1 MFTVCTFLVLHLE
14 FVHSVWPFFCLTSKR
29 LPSFYYWESGV
40 ELVRIKPGESCPMV
54 QRPVTAT
61 IVTVGQSPFP
71 PCCTLTYPQR
81 PFASLY
87 VCMWAWQLLLLPG
100 ISRVQLYA
108 VLIIL
113 IFTWQNVGYSIIKG
127 FRNFK
132 YAHKCLTVRS
142 GRSLM
147 LLVHRERAM

>member
-1 MFTVCTFLVLHLE
+1 MLYLE
-14 FVHSVWPFFCLTSKR
+14 FVHSVWPFFLPHIQKTSYFLLLR
-29 LPSFYYWESGV
+29 
-40 ELVRIKPGESCPMV
+40 VRCWVSENKAGWVMSHGAETCHCHHCHCRSVSVSPLLHSDTSTAPFCQPV
-54 QRPVTAT
+54 CVYVSVTA
-61 IVTVGQSPFP
+61 S
-71 PCCTLTYPQR
+71 
-81 PFASLY
+81 
-87 VCMWAWQLLLLPG
+87 LLPG
-100 ISRVQLYA
+100 ISLVQLYA

-147 LLVHRERAM
+147 LLVHRVRATCNDALN